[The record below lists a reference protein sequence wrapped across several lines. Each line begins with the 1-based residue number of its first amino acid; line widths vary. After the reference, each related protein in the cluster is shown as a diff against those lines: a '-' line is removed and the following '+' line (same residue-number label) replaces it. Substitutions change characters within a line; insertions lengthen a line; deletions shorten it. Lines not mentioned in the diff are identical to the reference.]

1 MILASS
7 AEEVGESFAHMAG
20 VPDAE
25 HGTLVA
31 GAFLLVLGRYI
42 ACLDLHID
50 CRRDGRRY
58 TVREGK
64 VNLLTKHIAFIEEIQ
79 RTLAFRWRQCLQAT
93 AVLFCS
99 TGVGERSTRHSPSC
113 PGSFPGS

>member
-50 CRRDGRRY
+50 CRQDGRRY

-64 VNLLTKHIAFIEEIQ
+64 VNLLTKHRRNSAHFGFSLATVLASDRRPFLLYRRG
-79 RTLAFRWRQCLQAT
+79 RTQHEA
-93 AVLFCS
+93 
-99 TGVGERSTRHSPSC
+99 
-113 PGSFPGS
+113 